1 MQVINNKI
9 RDDVVKKY
17 GQYTKRVNGEMIKG
31 IDHRKSYLSAFCLN
45 LVMYEWFER
54 ADRQNRN
61 RQSSSVVLG
70 HDKHFRL
77 EINKDTFEQ
86 YNDRL
91 PRMIYYFFV
100 FGNKT
105 MSFVSIR
112 CSTINI

>member
-1 MQVINNKI
+1 
-9 RDDVVKKY
+9 
-17 GQYTKRVNGEMIKG
+17 
-31 IDHRKSYLSAFCLN
+31 
-45 LVMYEWFER
+45 MYEWYER
-54 ADRQNRN
+54 GDRQR
-61 RQSSSVVLG
+61 SL
-70 HDKHFRL
+70 DKHFRL

-91 PRMIYYFFV
+91 PRMIYYFFI

>member
-1 MQVINNKI
+1 
-9 RDDVVKKY
+9 
-17 GQYTKRVNGEMIKG
+17 
-31 IDHRKSYLSAFCLN
+31 
-45 LVMYEWFER
+45 MYEWFER
-54 ADRQNRN
+54 GDRRN
-61 RQSSSVVLG
+61 RQQASYG
-70 HDKHFRL
+70 AHRDKHFRL

-91 PRMIYYFFV
+91 PRMIYYFFI